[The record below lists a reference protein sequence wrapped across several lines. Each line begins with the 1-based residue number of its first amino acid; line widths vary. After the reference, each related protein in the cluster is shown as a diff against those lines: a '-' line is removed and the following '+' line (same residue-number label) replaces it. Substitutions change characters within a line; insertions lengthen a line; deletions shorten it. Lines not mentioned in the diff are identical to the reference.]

1 MIPFESLLASFQQ
14 HYDPL
19 LAAQFPRASQRQ
31 VEEAAQY
38 SVVAGGK
45 RLRPFLVRA
54 AARACGV
61 TDDRWIWPALA
72 VEMVHTYSLI
82 HDDLPAMDD
91 DNLRRGKPTCH
102 VAFGEAVAILAG
114 DGLQMKAMDVLLS
127 APEAELNASQKL
139 AMSLC
144 LSRASGFDG
153 MVGGQA
159 LDIAAEG
166 QSVNLQELQNIHAL
180 KTGALITAAIEMGCL
195 CQPNMSQTHLE
206 KARHFGALIGLTFQ
220 VVDDILDV
228 NGTTET
234 LGKVQG
240 ADAQH
245 HKATYP
251 AVMGLEGAKDYA
263 ENLYQQSLQALS
275 GWNSETQELEALAH
289 FVLLRNR

>member
-1 MIPFESLLASFQQ
+1 MIPFESQLALFKQ
-14 HYDPL
+14 YFDPIL
-19 LAAQFPRASQRQ
+19 SAQFEPSSQRQ
-31 VEEAAQY
+31 VEQAALY
-38 SVVAGGK
+38 SVAAGGK

-54 AARACGV
+54 AARACGI

-72 VEMVHTYSLI
+72 VEMIHTYSLI

-102 VAFGEAVAILAG
+102 VVYGEALAILAG
-114 DGLQMKAMDVLLS
+114 DGLQMKAMATLLS
-127 APEAELNASQKL
+127 APTSLLNANQKL
-139 AMSLC
+139 AMSQC
-144 LSRASGFDG
+144 LSQASGFDG

-159 LDIAAEG
+159 LDINAEG
-166 QSVNLQELQNIHAL
+166 QSISLTELHTIHAL

-195 CQPNMSQTHLE
+195 SQPDISPDHIE
-206 KARHFGALIGLTFQ
+206 KARHFGGLIGLAFQ

-228 NGTTET
+228 NGDTDT

-251 AVMGLEGAKDYA
+251 ALLGLEGAKAYA
-263 ENLYQQSLQALS
+263 EDLYKQSLAALS
-275 GWNSETQELEALAH
+275 GWNSETQELQALAH